1 MTTSSL
7 SLNRQFMVEAHSRAI
22 DECRDIEEL
31 RRLSKTLLN
40 AWQHQA
46 EFSQMWGAQALG
58 ISRPA

>member
-1 MTTSSL
+1 MTPSL
-7 SLNRQFMVEAHSRAI
+7 SLSRQFLVEAHCRAI
-22 DECRDIEEL
+22 DECKDIEEL

-58 ISRPA
+58 ISRSS